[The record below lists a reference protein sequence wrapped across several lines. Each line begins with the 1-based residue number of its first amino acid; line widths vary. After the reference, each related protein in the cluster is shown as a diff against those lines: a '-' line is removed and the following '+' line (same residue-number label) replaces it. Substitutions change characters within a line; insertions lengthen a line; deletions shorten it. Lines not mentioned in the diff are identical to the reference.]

1 MPRRNRNIPHKTYK
15 ASAASKQKRRFA
27 TRKQAEEAAEYSMLL
42 NPNLELYAYREINGG
57 WYLTSRSPNK

>member
-42 NPNLELYAYREINGG
+42 ELYVYREINGG

>member
-1 MPRRNRNIPHKTYK
+1 MPRRNQNIPHKTYK
-15 ASAASKQKRRFA
+15 ASTASKQKRRFA

-42 NPNLELYAYREINGG
+42 NPNLELYVYREINGG